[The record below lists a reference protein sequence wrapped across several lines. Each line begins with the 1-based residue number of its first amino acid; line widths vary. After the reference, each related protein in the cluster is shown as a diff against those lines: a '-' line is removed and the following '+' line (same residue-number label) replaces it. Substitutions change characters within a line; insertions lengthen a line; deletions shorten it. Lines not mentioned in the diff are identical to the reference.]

1 MTTTVERRAA
11 PRLAVKARSSVKIDG
26 RIVPVT
32 LRDISP
38 SGARVGAS
46 EAPSVG
52 SHLKLYLRGGTA
64 LAATVVRET
73 EDGFAVAFEDAPKSV
88 PCKTFFWKL
97 ESYVFAS
104 GAYAPRVRSAAGR
117 HLRDG
122 ALVETCTLTEWDEGS
137 ARLET
142 NVRLNI
148 GERIHVGGRPMRVTA
163 KRGASYDLVPFTHT

>member
-1 MTTTVERRAA
+1 MTTTAERRAA
-11 PRLAVKARSSVKIDG
+11 PRLAVKARSSVKFDG

-38 SGARVGAS
+38 SGARIGAREVPAVGA
-46 EAPSVG
+46 
-52 SHLKLYLRGGTA
+52 HLKLYLRSGIALTA
-64 LAATVVRET
+64 SVVRAT
-73 EDGFAVAFEDAPKSV
+73 EDGFAVAFDDAPKAV

-104 GAYAPRVRSAAGR
+104 GAYAPRVRASAGR
-117 HLRDG
+117 HLRDE
-122 ALVETCTLTEWDEGS
+122 ALVETCTLTEWNDVF

-142 NVRLNI
+142 KVRLNI

-163 KRGASYDLVPFTHT
+163 KRGASYDLFPCAHA